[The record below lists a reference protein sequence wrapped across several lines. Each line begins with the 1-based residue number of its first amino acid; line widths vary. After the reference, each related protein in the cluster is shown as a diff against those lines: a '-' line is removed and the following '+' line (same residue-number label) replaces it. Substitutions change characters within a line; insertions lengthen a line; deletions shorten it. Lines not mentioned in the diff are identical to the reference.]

1 MVVSDRRP
9 YHYRDFDFEQVPC
22 HCTVGL
28 GVPDADAMNI
38 AVLPAVTVVELGFVV
53 IDGAMLVAVTVS
65 VAAVLVI
72 DPATFMNTDD
82 IDFRC
87 SREARW

>member
-1 MVVSDRRP
+1 
-9 YHYRDFDFEQVPC
+9 
-22 HCTVGL
+22 
-28 GVPDADAMNI
+28 MNI

-72 DPATFMNTDD
+72 DPATFMNT
-82 IDFRC
+82 
-87 SREARW
+87 A